1 MDNSGKILGSDELLE
16 KIFYY
21 MNMLFEEKDFS
32 KTIVLLTDL
41 GRTIVNADR
50 ASFWFWD
57 KQAKQYWTLA
67 ASDNG
72 KIVVEEGSGI
82 VGVAISANE
91 TIVINN
97 PYEDKRFNP
106 KVDKETGYITKSIL
120 CMPVRATDGEV
131 IGAYQAIN
139 KFKDASDNGDFDDVD
154 VKRLS
159 MAAAFSG
166 KALESYLLQN
176 EVAVDPLTGLK
187 NRRGFREFY
196 NRHIIGLLGQEKVS
210 IIMCDIDHFKK
221 VNDTYGH
228 NAGDQVL
235 IYISRLLMNTADSK
249 AVVVRWGGEE
259 FIIMLPK
266 VDIAGAID
274 IAEDIRSTIEKNVCP
289 TVEADIPVTMS
300 FGVCEMDAAIG
311 LEDNVKRADD
321 RLYQAKNT
329 GRNKVV
335 H

>member
-1 MDNSGKILGSDELLE
+1 MDNSGKLLGSDELLE

-21 MNMLFEEKDFS
+21 MNKLFEEKDFS

-82 VGVAISANE
+82 VGAAISANE

-97 PYEDKRFNP
+97 PYADKRFNP

-120 CMPVRATDGEV
+120 CMPVRDTDGEV
-131 IGAYQAIN
+131 IGAYQTIN
-139 KFKDASDNGDFDDVD
+139 KFKASSDDGAFDDVD

-187 NRRGFREFY
+187 NRRGFRELY
-196 NRHIIGLLGQEKVS
+196 NRHIVGLLGKEKVS
-210 IIMCDIDHFKK
+210 IIMCDIDYFKK

-235 IYISRLLMNTADSK
+235 IYIARLLMDKANTKD
-249 AVVVRWGGEE
+249 VVVRWGGEE

-266 VDIAGAID
+266 VNIGGAID
-274 IAEDIRSTIEKNVCP
+274 LAEDIRNTIEKNICP

-300 FGVCEMDAAIG
+300 FGVCEMDASTG

-321 RLYQAKNT
+321 RLYQAKNM
-329 GRNKVV
+329 GRNIVV
-335 H
+335 Y